1 MKIERNHKAQT
12 MVAAMVVFLAA
23 GTLALG
29 GDSTG
34 LLKVVNVQVEGCDVT
49 FDVLNSIGTP
59 VAVTYTVR
67 AYVGDVMYS
76 VSGNAVLLEKK
87 VHIFPSSFPG
97 PVTAVASVTLE

>member
-1 MKIERNHKAQT
+1 MKINRSART
-12 MVAAMVVFLAA
+12 SLVAVVLLLTA
-23 GTLALG
+23 GTLAWS
-29 GDSTG
+29 GDFTG